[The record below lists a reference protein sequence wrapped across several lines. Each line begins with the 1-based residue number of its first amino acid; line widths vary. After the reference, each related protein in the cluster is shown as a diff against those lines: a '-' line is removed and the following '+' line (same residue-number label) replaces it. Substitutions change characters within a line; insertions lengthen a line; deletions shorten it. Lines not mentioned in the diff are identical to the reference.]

1 MIIKT
6 FSDGSYLEYARGQFD
21 GWCVYYISNSGRKPP
36 HDVDYF
42 KKIREYRETY
52 GVEKVYGDFVYVYDR
67 TSKTIDDG
75 VLTSITELASTY
87 NDAIEADVLFT
98 TLYMAMVAEENKRNT
113 RLGKRIKRL
122 GIYKVLIEDSP
133 IYEAANIMRG
143 MKWTDIDKLCKERG
157 F

>member
-6 FSDGSYLEYARGQFD
+6 FSNGSYLEYARGQFD
-21 GWCVYYISNSGRKPP
+21 DWCVYYVSASGRKPP
-36 HDVDYF
+36 HDIDYF
-42 KKIREYRETY
+42 TKIREYRDAY
-52 GVEKVYGDFVYVYDR
+52 GVEKVYDDFVYVYDR
-67 TSKTIDDG
+67 TSKAIDDG
-75 VLTSITELASTY
+75 VLASITELASTY

-133 IYEAANIMRG
+133 IHEAANIMRG